1 MRALKADA
9 EIQDR
14 LSDLRTGGGDTVAIS
29 DIGGIVKGILDSL
42 NGDVSSV
49 DLTLFSELES
59 LAVFIRA
66 AKGDI
71 SAIKPQ
77 QVREQH
83 LPSARDELDAIVG
96 ATERATED
104 IMAASERI
112 EAIGAGL
119 DDESADQISDQVMQI
134 YEACSFQDITGQRIT
149 KVVTTLLQIESSIE
163 SLLAVFGDEAARER
177 LAALSEQT
185 KANAERVEANLLNGP
200 QIEGGGNSQDDIDS
214 ILASFD

>member
-1 MRALKADA
+1 MRAMKADA
-9 EIQDR
+9 EVQER
-14 LSDLRTGGGDTVAIS
+14 LADLKAGAADNIAVS
-29 DIGGIVKGILDSL
+29 DIGGIVSGILESL

-49 DLTLFSELES
+49 DLTLFKELES

-71 SAIKPQ
+71 SAIRPQ
-77 QVREQH
+77 DVREQH

-119 DDESADQISDQVMQI
+119 DDESADQLSDQVMQI

-149 KVVTTLLQIESSIE
+149 KVVSTLLQIESSIE

-177 LAALSEQT
+177 LAELSSQN
-185 KANAERVEANLLNGP
+185 KANAERIEANLLNGP

>member
-1 MRALKADA
+1 MRALKAD
-9 EIQDR
+9 EEVTER
-14 LSDLRTGGGDTVAIS
+14 LSDLRAGGTDSVALE
-29 DIGGIVKGILDSL
+29 DIGGIVSGILESL
-42 NGDVSSV
+42 NGDISSV
-49 DLTLFSELES
+49 DLTLFGELES

-71 SAIKPQ
+71 SAIRPQ
-77 QVREQH
+77 DVREQH

-96 ATERATED
+96 ATERATEE
-104 IMAASERI
+104 IMGASERI

-119 DDESADQISDQVMQI
+119 DDEAADQISDQVMQI

-149 KVVTTLLQIESSIE
+149 KVITTLLQIESSIE

-177 LAALSEQT
+177 LAELSAQN
-185 KANAERVEANLLNGP
+185 KAAAERVESNLLNGP

>member
-1 MRALKADA
+1 MRALKADLEVQERLA
-9 EIQDR
+9 E
-14 LSDLRTGGGDTVAIS
+14 LRTGGAGTVPVA
-29 DIGGIVKGILDSL
+29 DIGGIVSGILDSL

-49 DLTLFSELES
+49 DLTLFGELES

-71 SAIKPQ
+71 SAIRPQ
-77 QVREQH
+77 DVREQH
-83 LPSARDELDAIVG
+83 LPSARNELDAIVG

-112 EAIGAGL
+112 EAIAAGL

-163 SLLAVFGDEAARER
+163 SLLAAFGDKAARER
-177 LAALSEQT
+177 VAELSVQT
-185 KANAERVEANLLNGP
+185 KATAERVEANLLNGP